1 MKAIRKLLA
10 MALVVVMVLSMSTF
24 VFAAEEEIQP
34 RTCAHNFM
42 PRQVRR
48 YVRASYYICRYYID
62 VYEVCSDCGYTYISR
77 GDMKHDEDHFVEEG
91 SDYCVKCC
99 SYGCGVREP

>member
-24 VFAAEEEIQP
+24 VWAAEDDVQP

-42 PRQVRR
+42 PTQVNR
-48 YVRASYYICRYYID
+48 YVRVNYYDCAYYTD
-62 VYEVCSDCGYTYISR
+62 VYEVCRDCGYTVISR
-77 GDMKHDEDHFVEEG
+77 GDVLSSPQAHYVEEN
-91 SDYCVKCC
+91 SDYCVRCC
-99 SYGCGVREP
+99 SYGCGVR